1 MKHLRYD
8 CMGAAYSGESRH
20 PQEVIRELGIT
31 YERAI
36 PQSMGDQWWLFNC
49 QHGELPKYITE
60 MKCDNWMAKQYLL
73 PDAYV
78 NDNQPAAPQ
87 QEVKCE

>member
-8 CMGAAYSGESRH
+8 CMGAGYAGEMRH
-20 PQEVIRELGIT
+20 PQTVIRELGIT

-49 QHGELPKYITE
+49 EHGDLPTYISE
-60 MKCDNWMAKQYLL
+60 IKADGWLVNQYRL
-73 PDAYV
+73 PEGYQNA
-78 NDNQPAAPQ
+78 
-87 QEVKCE
+87 